1 MQMDYTKQH
10 ALGHRAYFLFLAK
23 RIKFSIFLFA
33 LTWVAWNYPPPAP
46 PQSESAIWITFGIQ
60 MLLLVSIGFFA
71 LVVIRT
77 FLEYRRYTYRFT
89 EEGFLVTHGYF
100 IRNEM
105 AAVYHQIQAVNIKRT
120 PLDRLIGVS
129 QLIIFLAGPEQE
141 SHHTKILLP
150 GVGRTRA
157 RLIQQE
163 LLARARRHAFPLAEY
178 PVSRVS

>member
-1 MQMDYTKQH
+1 MQMDFSKQH

-33 LTWVAWNYPPPAP
+33 LTALLWKYPPPA
-46 PQSESAIWITFGIQ
+46 SGEYAIWVQFSIQ
-60 MLLLVSIGFFA
+60 LLLLISIGFFA

-89 EEGFLVTHGYF
+89 EEGFMVNQGYF

-120 PLDRLIGVS
+120 PLDRMIGVS

-150 GVGRTRA
+150 GVGKARA
-157 RLIQQE
+157 KLIQQE
-163 LLARARRHAFPLAEY
+163 LLARARRHAFPVQAY
-178 PVSRVS
+178 PIARES